1 MTPLTYLFHFQYGT
15 CTRARSSMYH
25 LHIYMKDMVG
35 FEAILHSLNDE
46 KHHFW
51 NICSL
56 YDTLNLNPHE

>member
-1 MTPLTYLFHFQYGT
+1 
-15 CTRARSSMYH
+15 MYH

-51 NICSL
+51 NIYSL
-56 YDTLNLNPHE
+56 SHTLNLNPHE